1 MRTAIA
7 PFMIVLLGFWLAG
20 CATPGRTYDDNKI
33 AMIKTDVTT
42 AAELLQWFGP
52 ASSRT
57 VGPDGTV
64 ELTWRF
70 APPAGGRTG
79 SLATLAVRLGADGKV
94 TRYSAANGRK

>member
-33 AMIKTDVTT
+33 AMIKQDVTT
-42 AAELLQWFGP
+42 AADLLQWFGP
-52 ASSRT
+52 ASSRNA
-57 VGPDGTV
+57 GPNGTV

-70 APPAGGRTG
+70 APPPGGRTG
-79 SLATLAVRLGADGKV
+79 SLATLAVQIGADGKV
-94 TRYSAANGRK
+94 TGYSAADGTK